1 MKTTDW
7 QTYRLSYTESAQKIL
22 DTLTLDEKIFL
33 MSGSESKKGV
43 RGAIQDKTNT
53 HYNEKPY
60 RAGGIEEKN
69 ILPMLFAD
77 GTRGVVCGR
86 GKYTCFPVTSMR
98 GASFNP
104 ELERQVGNAVAEEV
118 LDAGGNLFGG
128 VCVNLPYHPGWGRA
142 QETYGEDP
150 CLLGKMGAALV
161 RGIQEKGVVACV
173 KHFAFNS
180 MENSRFKVSV
190 QCSKRT
196 EQEVFLPHFKKCIE
210 AGAGQ

>member
-22 DTLTLDEKIFL
+22 DTLALDEKIFL

-69 ILPMLFAD
+69 IPPMLFAD

-86 GKYTCFPVTSMR
+86 EKYTCFPVTSMR
-98 GASFNP
+98 GASFHP
-104 ELERQVGNAVAEEV
+104 ELERQMTAAIAAARRRPEIVTVWEVPLLFELGWESVFDAVAVVWTEPALRRLRLQARGLTDEEI
-118 LDAGGNLFGG
+118 LRREARQWPAERKLEQADYALINNGSAIYLQMQCMELLNNL
-128 VCVNLPYHPGWGRA
+128 NR
-142 QETYGEDP
+142 
-150 CLLGKMGAALV
+150 
-161 RGIQEKGVVACV
+161 
-173 KHFAFNS
+173 
-180 MENSRFKVSV
+180 KV
-190 QCSKRT
+190 
-196 EQEVFLPHFKKCIE
+196 
-210 AGAGQ
+210 

>member
-7 QTYRLSYTESAQKIL
+7 QTYRLSYTESAQKTL

-69 ILPMLFAD
+69 IPPMLFAD

-86 GKYTCFPVTSMR
+86 EKYTCFPVTSMR
-98 GASFNP
+98 GASFHP

-128 VCVNLPYHPGWGRA
+128 VCGNLPYHPGWGRA

-150 CLLGKMGAALV
+150 CLFGKMGAAVV
-161 RGIQEKGVVACV
+161 RGIQGKRGVSCV
-173 KHFAFNS
+173 KNFSF
-180 MENSRFKVSV
+180 
-190 QCSKRT
+190 
-196 EQEVFLPHFKKCIE
+196 
-210 AGAGQ
+210 